1 MARSSYRI
9 KLSSAMRPYV
19 GRVVRNGLVQ
29 RAFARG
35 PGASVGNCVKGA
47 VHTGMSGGQIKDA
60 VRQCAKSAKG
70 VGLTGNF
77 KRGESFQRRAQQEY
91 NL

>member
-1 MARSSYRI
+1 
-9 KLSSAMRPYV
+9 
-19 GRVVRNGLVQ
+19 
-29 RAFARG
+29 
-35 PGASVGNCVKGA
+35 
-47 VHTGMSGGQIKDA
+47 MSGGQIKDA